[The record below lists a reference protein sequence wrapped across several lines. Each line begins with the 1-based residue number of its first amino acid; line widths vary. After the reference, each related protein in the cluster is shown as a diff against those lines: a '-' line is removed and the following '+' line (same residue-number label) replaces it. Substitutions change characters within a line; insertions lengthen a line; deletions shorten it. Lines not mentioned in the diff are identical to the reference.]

1 MNFGVFRYMT
11 EALPLLKGSPEALE
25 TAMLLILKRVNKMF
39 EKLVNKPDLMVRI
52 SIQSLSLGKPSAY
65 FYLRPRKLAKYP

>member
-1 MNFGVFRYMT
+1 MT
-11 EALPLLKGSPEALE
+11 EALPLLKGSLEALE

-52 SIQSLSLGKPSAY
+52 TYSL
-65 FYLRPRKLAKYP
+65 